1 MSINCDEALLKT
13 LHIKVADIALKIVLE
28 IIVHRQPADR
38 REEILRLLEKTMTAS
53 EYTLFRD
60 RNVIPDISLV
70 RNRKTLAVI
79 ETKRCAFSF
88 SFIFSSG
95 INITHTRTE
104 SKLPSSPLT
113 CTFTTL
119 KSIRYCSQRTKIIP

>member
-53 EYTLFRD
+53 EYTLRRD
-60 RNVIPDISLV
+60 RNVIPDISLA
-70 RNRKTLAVI
+70 RNLKTLAVLGTKCCEVTCQGQVADLSTEEI
-79 ETKRCAFSF
+79 LFNVNTKRM
-88 SFIFSSG
+88 
-95 INITHTRTE
+95 
-104 SKLPSSPLT
+104 
-113 CTFTTL
+113 FTQV
-119 KSIRYCSQRTKIIP
+119 CF

>member
-53 EYTLFRD
+53 EHTLRLD

-79 ETKRCAFSF
+79 ETKRCAVTCQGQVADFSAEEVLF
-88 SFIFSSG
+88 DANTKRLFAQVCFRPHELFKSNYMK
-95 INITHTRTE
+95 NITM
-104 SKLPSSPLT
+104 
-113 CTFTTL
+113 
-119 KSIRYCSQRTKIIP
+119 